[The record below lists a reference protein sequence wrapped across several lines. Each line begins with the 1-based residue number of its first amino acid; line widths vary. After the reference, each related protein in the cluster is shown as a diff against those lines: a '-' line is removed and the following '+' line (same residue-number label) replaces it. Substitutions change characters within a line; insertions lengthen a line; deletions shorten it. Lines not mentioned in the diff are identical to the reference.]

1 MQYCWQGLH
10 DGIIGIDVS
19 LLIIMKYLFYV
30 QKVVFLIP
38 SSLYMISCAAL
49 KQNLNSC
56 WIVTVILKIS
66 HTHPQCD
73 IHSQTIPFI
82 PLSMR
87 QKLRPGRY
95 LQHSLESSV
104 TPRNCRQA
112 GTPAAQWVCLH
123 KAPKILLQTRK
134 VDLSTSKGRNW
145 SAMLPKCYPK
155 WVFNIFQV
163 LSQLRL
169 RTIITSSERNF
180 LCLWAGPLGVCSFW
194 KQIQSWPLWNSP
206 PAQETA

>member
-1 MQYCWQGLH
+1 MLTRDLLFLFTSLCVCFNYLFSQAYLVCSLCVEYYIFLNNAILLTGFTWRNHWYWCDSL
-10 DGIIGIDVS
+10 DVS
-19 LLIIMKYLFYV
+19 LLIIMKYLFCV

-38 SSLYMISCAAL
+38 SSLYMINCAAL

-56 WIVTVILKIS
+56 WIVTVILTIS

-145 SAMLPKCYPK
+145 SAVLPKCYPK
-155 WVFNIFQV
+155 WVF
-163 LSQLRL
+163 
-169 RTIITSSERNF
+169 
-180 LCLWAGPLGVCSFW
+180 
-194 KQIQSWPLWNSP
+194 
-206 PAQETA
+206 